1 MYWRIGIALLVAIFA
16 GITGYGKGYE
26 NGKETVQKAWD
37 TEKAELQAKYTEA
50 LKESIEKQQK
60 LQMGA
65 DRLREEKNRETR
77 DLVARNTALANSL
90 RDRQSRPAQTSAVSS
105 APSVGQNSCTGKEL
119 YREDGEFLVG
129 IAREADELR
138 AALKQCYTQY
148 DQVRQS
154 YEQRR

>member
-1 MYWRIGIALLVAIFA
+1 MYWRIGIALLVVIFA

-26 NGKETVQKAWD
+26 NGKETIQKAWD

-90 RDRQSRPAQTSAVSS
+90 RDRESRPTSPVPSATSVGSS
-105 APSVGQNSCTGKEL
+105 ACTGAQL
-119 YREDGEFLVG
+119 YRQDGEFLAG
-129 IAREADELR
+129 LAREADELR
-138 AALKQCYTQY
+138 IALKQCYTQY